1 MEGNKQPVTFK
12 VLSIKKGDEPGI
24 INVNVKFDGNDKEYP
39 YFRKAGRDGKN
50 KFVVIDGCR
59 VTFTQTLELISVE
72 REYNTKGQKRKST
85 EGQIK
90 KKQQQQKP
98 IVKKGGVH
106 PFNEGYDE
114 IDEYDEWED
123 DNDWVDESTTLVDRD
138 FDFEQEAEWE
148 RIEKEEQEAERE
160 KKELEALKGE
170 IHHDKY
176 DMIKICLSCNIP
188 VYLAGPA
195 GSGKNHTVEQIARE
209 MGWNFYFSNSVQQE
223 YKLTGFIDA
232 GGDFHETGFY
242 KACTD
247 TEECVFF
254 LDEIDASIPD
264 VLVLLNAAIAN
275 GYFEFP
281 NGRVDFDKVHFV
293 AAGNTVGSGADDMYT
308 GRMVL
313 DQATLDRFAIIDF
326 DYCELIE
333 KKLTKNNKEL
343 IAFIHDLRKTAQG
356 KGIRATFSYR
366 CMMMVT
372 KLEKAGMSLEDI
384 MRIAIMKGLDKDTI
398 NTFRLF
404 GTSKYYE
411 ALKKIQM

>member
-1 MEGNKQPVTFK
+1 MEGIKQPVTFK
-12 VLSIKKGDEPGI
+12 VLSIKRGDKPGI
-24 INVNVKFDGNDKEYP
+24 INVNVQFDNSDKEYP
-39 YFRKAGRDGKN
+39 YFRKAGRDGRN

-59 VTFTQTLELISVE
+59 VTFTPTLELISVT
-72 REYNTKGQKRKST
+72 REYNTKGQKRTST
-85 EGQIK
+85 EGQVK
-90 KKQQQQKP
+90 SRLRKEKYKDLQQEVIEKAFDDAL
-98 IVKKGGVH
+98 GS
-106 PFNEGYDE
+106 D
-114 IDEYDEWED
+114 DDWEYDDED
-123 DNDWVDESTTLVDRD
+123 ALVDKD
-138 FDFEQEAEWE
+138 YDFEQEAEWE

-176 DMIKICLSCNIP
+176 EMIKTCLSCNIP

-232 GGDFHETGFY
+232 GGDFHETEFY

-247 TEECVFF
+247 SEECVFF
-254 LDEIDASIPD
+254 LDEIDASVPD

-313 DQATLDRFAIIDF
+313 DQATLDRFVIIDF

-372 KLEKAGMSLEDI
+372 KLEKAGMSLEEI

-398 NTFRLF
+398 NTFKLF
-404 GTSKYYE
+404 GNSKYYE